1 MTTEDKLDRLNE
13 MCRSTPDCADCNIY
27 RAGLYYLCVA
37 FTFETMGDK
46 NVNLLYSTAFL
57 KDVPTGSAP
66 DNVNHPAHYQGAHEC
81 IEVMQAMFGIEA
93 VKAFCRC
100 NAFKYRFRA
109 DRKNGEEDIKKAEW
123 YEDYLM
129 KLCDSERKEHT

>member
-81 IEVMQAMFGIEA
+81 WRLMGFTDEAFHKAEA
-93 VKAFCRC
+93 VCSNSQLYKQAG
-100 NAFKYRFRA
+100 NSIVVDVLVGIFKNIF
-109 DRKNGEEDIKKAEW
+109 KED
-123 YEDYLM
+123 
-129 KLCDSERKEHT
+129 

>member
-66 DNVNHPAHYQGAHEC
+66 DNVNPPAHYQGAHEC
-81 IEVMQAMFGIEA
+81 IEVMQALKPSRRSAAAMRSSTVSVLTGRTA
-93 VKAFCRC
+93 R
-100 NAFKYRFRA
+100 RTS
-109 DRKNGEEDIKKAEW
+109 RKRSCMRII
-123 YEDYLM
+123 
-129 KLCDSERKEHT
+129 S

>member
-46 NVNLLYSTAFL
+46 NVNLLYRTCPPVLRRITSTTPRTIRARM
-57 KDVPTGSAP
+57 
-66 DNVNHPAHYQGAHEC
+66 NVL
-81 IEVMQAMFGIEA
+81 
-93 VKAFCRC
+93 R
-100 NAFKYRFRA
+100 
-109 DRKNGEEDIKKAEW
+109 
-123 YEDYLM
+123 
-129 KLCDSERKEHT
+129 